1 MWVSAHLTGGIG
13 NRLFEFAAALGLA
26 EKWNREA
33 VFFLPRCGPTNHGP
47 FDTIFRMFP
56 TVPIVETSDQW
67 AEIQEPKKGV
77 FTYFPFNDKPA
88 SDSSFVITGWRQT
101 PLYFPK
107 KGVHASLGEAL
118 DKERWVTLQEKYCLK
133 STEQKRRTWFLHVR
147 LGDYKDLPH
156 HQVNLT
162 SYYIKCLEKVPRA
175 SKIIFFSDEP
185 HLCKQNFESAIT
197 AMDLQF
203 QVCDESDELETLSLM
218 SQCWGGA
225 ITANS
230 TFSWWGA
237 YFAYMRSP
245 NKESYRAFFP
255 EVWGQGLPPA
265 KDIVPFWGIKMAL

>member
-1 MWVSAHLTGGIG
+1 MWISAHLTGGIG

-26 EKWNREA
+26 EKWNREV

-56 TVPIVETSDQW
+56 TVPILETASQW
-67 AEIQEPKKGV
+67 AEIEEPKKGV
-77 FTYFPFNDKPA
+77 FTYFPFDEKAP
-88 SDSSFVITGWRQT
+88 SDSPFVITGWRQS

-107 KGVHASLGEAL
+107 KGIHVSLETL
-118 DKERWVTLQEKYCLK
+118 IEKERWLELQKKYNVQT
-133 STEQKRRTWFLHVR
+133 TEQKRTAWFLHVR
-147 LGDYKDLPH
+147 LGDYKNLRH

-162 SYYIKCLEKVPRA
+162 SYYFKCLEKVPRG
-175 SKIIFFSDEP
+175 SKILLFSDEP
-185 HLCKQNFESAIT
+185 ELCKHSFEAAIKSL
-197 AMDLQF
+197 DLQF
-203 QVCDESDELETLSLM
+203 QVCEESDELESLAIM

-245 NKESYRAFFP
+245 SKECYRAFFP
-255 EVWGQGLPPA
+255 DTWGQGLPPA
-265 KDIVPFWGIKMAL
+265 KDVVPFWGVKVAV

>member
-26 EKWNREA
+26 EKWGREA

-56 TVPIVETSDQW
+56 TVPILETAAQW
-67 AEIQEPKKGV
+67 AEIEEPNKGV
-77 FTYFPFNDKPA
+77 FTYFPFDEKAP
-88 SDSSFVITGWRQT
+88 SDSSFVITGWRQS

-107 KGVHASLGEAL
+107 KGVHVAVAEAL
-118 DKERWVTLQEKYCLK
+118 DKDRWAALQEKYALK
-133 STEQKRRTWFLHVR
+133 TTEQKRTTWFLHVR
-147 LGDYKDLPH
+147 LGDYKVLPH

-162 SYYIKCLEKVPRA
+162 SYYIRCLEKVPRG
-175 SKIIFFSDEP
+175 SKILFFSDEAE
-185 HLCKQNFESAIT
+185 LCRQAFESTIT
-197 AMDLQF
+197 SVDLQF
-203 QVCDESDELETLSLM
+203 QVCEESDELETLALM

-237 YFAYMRSP
+237 YFAYMRCL

-255 EVWGQGLPPA
+255 EVWGQGLPAA
-265 KDIVPFWGIKMAL
+265 KDVVPFWGIKMTV

>member
-1 MWVSAHLTGGIG
+1 MWISAHLTGGIG

-26 EKWNREA
+26 EKWNRNA

-47 FDTIFRMFP
+47 FDTIFKMFP
-56 TVPIVETSDQW
+56 TIPVLETATEW

-77 FTYFPFNDKPA
+77 FTYFPFNDKPP

-107 KGVHASLGEAL
+107 KGVNASLGEAL
-118 DKERWVTLQEKYCLK
+118 DKERWTTLQEKYFLK
-133 STEQKRRTWFLHVR
+133 TTEQKKTTWFLHVR
-147 LGDYKDLPH
+147 LGDYKALPH

-162 SYYIKCLEKVPRA
+162 SYYLTCIEKIPKE
-175 SKIIFFSDEP
+175 SKVLFFSDEP
-185 HLCKQNFESAIT
+185 DLCKQTFETAIKS
-197 AMDLQF
+197 MNLRF
-203 QVCDESDELETLSLM
+203 QVCEESDELESLALM

-237 YFAYMRSP
+237 YFAWMRCP
-245 NKESYRAFFP
+245 NKECYRAFFP
-255 EVWGQGLPPA
+255 GTWGQGLPAA
-265 KDIVPFWGIKMAL
+265 KDVVPFWGIKIAV

>member
-1 MWVSAHLTGGIG
+1 MWISAHLTGGIG

-47 FDTIFRMFP
+47 FDTIFKMFP
-56 TVPIVETSDQW
+56 KMPVIETATEW
-67 AEIQEPKKGV
+67 AEIDEPKKGV
-77 FTYFPFNDKPA
+77 FTYFPFDNEPP
-88 SDSSFVITGWRQT
+88 SDTPFIIGGWRQS

-107 KGVHASLGEAL
+107 KGIHALLSEAL
-118 DKERWVTLQEKYCLK
+118 DKERWATLQEKYLIK
-133 STEQKRRTWFLHVR
+133 TTEQKKTTWFLHAR
-147 LGDYKDLPH
+147 LGDYKVLSH

-162 SYYIKCLEKVPRA
+162 SYYLTCLEKIPQK
-175 SKIIFFSDEP
+175 SKVIFFSDEP
-185 HLCKQNFESAIT
+185 DLCKESFEAAIKS
-197 AMDLQF
+197 MNLQF
-203 QVCDESDELETLSLM
+203 QVCEESDELESLALM

-237 YFAYMRSP
+237 YFAYVRCP

-255 EVWGQGLPPA
+255 GTWGQGLPAA
-265 KDIVPFWGIKMAL
+265 KDVVPFWGIKIAV

>member
-26 EKWNREA
+26 EKWGREA

-56 TVPIVETSDQW
+56 TVPILETAAQW
-67 AEIQEPKKGV
+67 AEIEEPKKGV
-77 FTYFPFNDKPA
+77 FTYFPFDEKAP
-88 SDSSFVITGWRQT
+88 SDSSFVITGWRQS

-107 KGVHASLGEAL
+107 KGVHVAVGEAL
-118 DKERWVTLQEKYCLK
+118 DKDRWAALQEKYALK
-133 STEQKRRTWFLHVR
+133 TTEQKRTTWFLHVR
-147 LGDYKDLPH
+147 LGDYKVLPH

-162 SYYIKCLEKVPRA
+162 SYYIRCLEKVPRG
-175 SKIIFFSDEP
+175 SKILFFSDEAE
-185 HLCKQNFESAIT
+185 LCRQAFESTIT
-197 AMDLQF
+197 SVDLQF
-203 QVCDESDELETLSLM
+203 QVCEESDELETLALM

-237 YFAYMRSP
+237 YFAYMRCL

-255 EVWGQGLPPA
+255 EVWGQGLPAA
-265 KDIVPFWGIKMAL
+265 KDVVPFWGIKMTV